1 MSQYYWG
8 KPDTSVSFCE
18 KKYDTLFWIA
28 EYYNTISAVPYIF
41 IGMAFYCTRIKN
53 IGICL
58 MFLGLSTMLMH
69 GTLRYYGQWLD
80 EIGLIVLSFES
91 LKQLDKRLKY
101 IFLPPILGI
110 YFMFTENFLVF
121 FSTFATMQ
129 VIIVYKVYHK
139 NKSAIQKIF
148 SSLYVFFFSLAMI
161 FWFID
166 QTFCKYI
173 GNTQF
178 HALWHIST
186 CIAMFYG
193 YLNFIIE

>member
-1 MSQYYWG
+1 
-8 KPDTSVSFCE
+8 
-18 KKYDTLFWIA
+18 
-28 EYYNTISAVPYIF
+28 
-41 IGMAFYCTRIKN
+41 MAFYCTRIKN

-121 FSTFATMQ
+121 FSTFATMK

-139 NKSAIQKIF
+139 NK
-148 SSLYVFFFSLAMI
+148 
-161 FWFID
+161 
-166 QTFCKYI
+166 
-173 GNTQF
+173 
-178 HALWHIST
+178 
-186 CIAMFYG
+186 
-193 YLNFIIE
+193 

>member
-28 EYYNTISAVPYIF
+28 EYYNTISDVPYIF

-121 FSTFATMQ
+121 FS
-129 VIIVYKVYHK
+129 
-139 NKSAIQKIF
+139 
-148 SSLYVFFFSLAMI
+148 LAFI

-173 GNTQF
+173 GDTQY

>member
-110 YFMFTENFLVF
+110 YFMFTENFLDGLHDGPFISLTIISNSSPISAKYLFQLSGNVGSALTNFIYISSIKALLDLLRKAVF
-121 FSTFATMQ
+121 LSSRFLEED
-129 VIIVYKVYHK
+129 IIFNQYKPRG
-139 NKSAIQKIF
+139 KIF
-148 SSLYVFFFSLAMI
+148 
-161 FWFID
+161 
-166 QTFCKYI
+166 
-173 GNTQF
+173 N
-178 HALWHIST
+178 
-186 CIAMFYG
+186 
-193 YLNFIIE
+193 